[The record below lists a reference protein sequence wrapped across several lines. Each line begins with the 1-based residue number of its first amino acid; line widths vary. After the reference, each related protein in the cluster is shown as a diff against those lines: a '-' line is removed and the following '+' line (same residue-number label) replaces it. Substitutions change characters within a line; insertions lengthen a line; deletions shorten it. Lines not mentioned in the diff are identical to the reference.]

1 MALATALVAVAPA
14 AVVWALSA
22 AGVIGSLW
30 LSVLVAAALSLAASS
45 AGSAYW
51 RRHSSGEVLFSDL
64 LVWGWLRRRRIER
77 RMGRADV
84 LLQQAAE
91 TQGERRAALLAEL
104 GAALDAHD
112 PYLDGHSRRVARYGT
127 MTARRLELPEEQ
139 VERVKLA
146 CLIHDIGKLRIP
158 EQILGK
164 PGGLTDDEFAVVKTH
179 PRIGGEMAEVLGD
192 AELARAVRGHHERF
206 DGSGYPDGLAGAEIP
221 VEARVIGVADTFDS
235 IVSARA
241 YRPAAPHQ
249 KALSIIAEEVGAQLD
264 PEAARA
270 FISCYSDRRGA
281 ALWAGLLSLPR
292 QLAERVSSSPGGLT
306 GVLGSLLVAPL
317 VVVSGAAASAALP
330 ARGGSAQDPVAVASP
345 TQAAPAQPAAGSA
358 APASAPG
365 GAAAPASAVVVPL
378 SLTPAPVLP
387 RVAQLP
393 PEPAA
398 GAQPEPLPEP
408 TAEP

>member
-158 EQILGK
+158 EEILGK

-241 YRPAAPHQ
+241 YRPASPHQ
-249 KALSIIAEEVGAQLD
+249 KALAIITEEAGAQLD
-264 PEAARA
+264 PEAAKA

-281 ALWAGLLSLPR
+281 AIWAGLLSLPR
-292 QLAERVSSSPGGLT
+292 QLAEQISRTPGGVSGLV
-306 GVLGSLLVAPL
+306 GSVLAAPL
-317 VVVSGAAASAALP
+317 VVVTGAAASAALP
-330 ARGGSAQDPVAVASP
+330 AAGGQDQDPVA
-345 TQAAPAQPAAGSA
+345 AATSTPPALSQPAAGSA
-358 APASAPG
+358 TPRKPLATATASA
-365 GAAAPASAVVVPL
+365 SATAVGVP
-378 SLTPAPVLP
+378 SSVP
-387 RVAQLP
+387 
-393 PEPAA
+393 PAA
-398 GAQPEPLPEP
+398 VAPPSIQPQPSPP
-408 TAEP
+408 